1 MYTPPNAP
9 PAPGWFD
16 DLDLREEPRRGRL
29 SAETQP
35 TVPTIPTALTCV
47 GTNFQSCSCA
57 CPADTPP
64 PEASATCNQP

>member
-9 PAPGWFD
+9 APPRWFD
-16 DLDLREEPRRGRL
+16 ELDLREEPSRGRL

-35 TVPTIPTALTCV
+35 TPTVPTALTCDG
-47 GTNFQSCSCA
+47 GTNFLTCGTG
-57 CPADTPP
+57 ADTPP